1 VCFYINTDEIARFCL
16 LKLKTER
23 GKMSVQFIW
32 PIVLLALFCE
42 YIDSTLGMG
51 YGTTLTPLLLLMGFQ
66 PLQIVPSVLLSEFIT
81 GISAGLLHQELGN
94 VSFKRGSRAFK
105 VTLVLAAS
113 SVVGTVLAVLV
124 ALNIPAWLLKAYI
137 GVLVLAMG
145 ITILTTI
152 NKTFAFS
159 WKKVVG
165 LGLIAAI
172 NKGLSGGGYGPLVCG
187 GQILSGISEK
197 EAISITSL
205 AEGLVCIVG
214 VLVYVWT
221 GSGGID
227 WTIAPSL
234 LLGAMLSVPL
244 AAITV
249 RWASFRKLRW
259 AIGIIIT
266 GLGIFTLIKLIV

>member
-1 VCFYINTDEIARFCL
+1 
-16 LKLKTER
+16 
-23 GKMSVQFIW
+23 MSVQFIW